1 MALVRDIMLQKS
13 SILSACV
20 AVAALSSCSAYD
32 SELLEQAG
40 LLSVCGD
47 GEVQANE
54 FCDSA
59 RQAETSGACPTAC
72 SSDDACTPLVLVGT
86 GCQRR
91 CLAVHIT
98 TAESGDGCCPEQVS
112 AGEDSDCGACGDEV
126 IGPAESCDPPENCP
140 TQAMCESRDQC
151 IAAVFSGEADTC
163 NARCELK
170 PVTSCLDG
178 DGCCPAGCAE
188 ASDDDC
194 SGNCGDGRVDAES
207 GETCE
212 PDSRSA
218 PCPTR
223 CNDGDACTRD
233 LLVGSAGNCNARC
246 SHTAITEA
254 ASEDGCCPPGASSLS
269 DTDCTPVCGNDVTED
284 GEECDFRE
292 LCSEACTRLM
302 HSSLVHRYDFSGDG
316 TRVHDSVG
324 GADGEVVNAA
334 LTGEGEVVLAGGS
347 SEQYVDLPNGLIS
360 GLTSASIETWL
371 RWSGGS
377 QWQRI
382 FDFGNNSNG
391 QTHQGG
397 AATSFWFLTASDPT
411 NMVGLYVN
419 FSPNAGDTAG
429 DRKAV
434 GSGAI
439 SDGAWHQVVAVFD
452 GEAASMHLYLD
463 GSLQA
468 TRTGLLGGLG
478 DIDDRNAWIG
488 RSNWND
494 DELAARLTE
503 FRIYQQALNAEDV
516 QRSYQLG
523 PDPRRAEAFV
533 GTTR

>member
-1 MALVRDIMLQKS
+1 MLEKS
-13 SILSACV
+13 SILAPCV
-20 AVAALSSCSAYD
+20 ALVALCGCAAYD

-40 LLSVCGD
+40 LLSLCGD
-47 GEVQANE
+47 GEVQVSE

-59 RQAETSGACPTAC
+59 RQAGTPGACPTEC
-72 SSDDACTPLVLVGT
+72 SADDACAPLVLVGAR
-86 GCQRR
+86 CQRR
-91 CLAVHIT
+91 CIAVRIT

-112 AGEDSDCGACGDEV
+112 AGEDSDCGACGDEI
-126 IGPAESCDPPENCP
+126 IGPAESCDPPESCP
-140 TQAMCESRDQC
+140 TQSMCESSDAC
-151 IAAVFSGEADTC
+151 IAAVFSGEDDSC

-170 PVTSCLDG
+170 PVTSCIDG

-188 ASDDDC
+188 SSDDDC
-194 SGNCGDGRVDAES
+194 SANCGNGVVDAES

-212 PDSRSA
+212 PEDEIQ
-218 PCPTR
+218 PCPSR
-223 CNDGDACTRD
+223 CDDGNACTRD
-233 LLVGSAGNCNARC
+233 LLVGSAGNCNAHC

-254 ASEDGCCPPGASSLS
+254 ASEDGCCPPGASTLN

-292 LCSEACTRLM
+292 LCSDTCTRLI
-302 HSSLVHRYDFSGDG
+302 HASLVHRYDFSGDG
-316 TRVHDSVG
+316 TLVDDSVG
-324 GADGEVVNAA
+324 RADGAIVNAA
-334 LTGEGEVVLAGGS
+334 LTGDGELVLAGGS

-377 QWQRI
+377 NWQRI

-391 QTHQGG
+391 EARQGG
-397 AATSFWFLTASDPT
+397 AATSFWFLTANDPA
-411 NMVGLYVN
+411 NAVGLYVN
-419 FSPNAGDTAG
+419 FSTNAGDTQN

-434 GSGAI
+434 GSGGI

-452 GEAASMHLYLD
+452 GETASMHLYLD
-463 GSLQA
+463 GRLQA
-468 TRTGLLGGLG
+468 SRTGLSGGLA

-503 FRIYQQALNAEDV
+503 FRIYQQALDADDV

-523 PDPRRAEAFV
+523 PDPRRGEALRSA
-533 GTTR
+533 TR